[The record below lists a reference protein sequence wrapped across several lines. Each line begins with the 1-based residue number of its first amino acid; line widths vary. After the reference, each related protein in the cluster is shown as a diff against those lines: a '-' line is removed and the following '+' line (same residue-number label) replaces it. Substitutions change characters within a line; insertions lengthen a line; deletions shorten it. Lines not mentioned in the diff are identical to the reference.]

1 MGFYSNM
8 PIASAKRAP
17 AHITSRP
24 RVYPEA
30 HTLGTALHKSG
41 ARLYEPTLG
50 RWMSRDPLEE
60 DGGMALYVFVENN
73 SPNAVDPDGGFSFL
87 VQTLPPDLVP
97 SQAAVPAP
105 PVKRPAERVVFIKS

>member
-41 ARLYEPTLG
+41 ARLYT
-50 RWMSRDPLEE
+50 RPLEA
-60 DGGMALYVFVENN
+60 G
-73 SPNAVDPDGGFSFL
+73 
-87 VQTLPPDLVP
+87 VP
-97 SQAAVPAP
+97 G
-105 PVKRPAERVVFIKS
+105 R